1 MDTKSGRL
9 CKGHIRNKTP
19 VNPGRFKEKD
29 KIIIVASKGKL
40 QYALKEN
47 KPEIRIE
54 GPYAD
59 EVINCYAKE
68 LVREL
73 AKIAALE
80 ACQKAVR
87 VGNSINF
94 TLAAPVFGAKLV
106 KDAQMKNRLM
116 DYKVKSYQDK
126 LLVIERRAQR
136 EE

>member
-1 MDTKSGRL
+1 M
-9 CKGHIRNKTP
+9 P
-19 VNPGRFKEKD
+19 VNPSGFKEENKM
-29 KIIIVASKGKL
+29 IIVASKGEL

-47 KPEIRIE
+47 KPKIRIE

-94 TLAAPVFGAKLV
+94 TLAVPVVGTKLV
-106 KDAQMKNRLM
+106 KDAQIK
-116 DYKVKSYQDK
+116 
-126 LLVIERRAQR
+126 IG
-136 EE
+136 

>member
-1 MDTKSGRL
+1 M
-9 CKGHIRNKTP
+9 
-19 VNPGRFKEKD
+19 
-29 KIIIVASKGKL
+29 IIVASKGEL

-47 KPEIRIE
+47 KLEIRIE

-59 EVINCYAKE
+59 EVVNCYAKE
-68 LVREL
+68 LVREPT
-73 AKIAALE
+73 KIAALE

-94 TLAAPVFGAKLV
+94 TLAAPVFGTKLV

-116 DYKVKSYQDK
+116 DYKVKTYQNK
-126 LLVIERRAQR
+126 LLVIERRSQK